1 MTKHTYTVN
10 FTFYAEAGR
19 TTETRAFYSLREAM
33 DFVRANNNAA
43 GYVLRQHYTH
53 ELAPACGNDL
63 IKFFG
68 GIEKRLSASEQS
80 RLTSLCGTCAV
91 LPTGYATAGETV
103 KKVLV
108 TGASLIIPAFAASGL
123 DKTAVLV
130 RKGNVFRLAYLY
142 QGGAAR
148 FRMTGETN

>member
-1 MTKHTYTVN
+1 MTKRTYTVN
-10 FTFYAEAGR
+10 YTDYLESGR

-33 DFVRANNNAA
+33 DFVRANSKAA

-53 ELAPACGNDL
+53 ELAPACGNEL

-68 GIEKRLSASEQS
+68 GIEKRLSASEQA

-91 LPTGYATAGETV
+91 LPTGYAKVGETV

-108 TGASLIIPAFAASGL
+108 TGASLIVPAFAASGL
-123 DKTAVLV
+123 DKTAAIV

-142 QGGAAR
+142 QCGAAR
-148 FRMTGETN
+148 FTMTGETA